1 MSWTRIRLN
10 RKYAQRPLPMNKILT
25 QHVRIGFDAHKH
37 KRNLNVLVVGGSGS
51 GKTRFYVKPNVL
63 QANCSMVMLDPKGEL
78 IRSTGYMLMRQGY
91 KIKVLDLIDMSRSHC
106 YNPFV
111 YLRDDN
117 DVQWD

>member
-1 MSWTRIRLN
+1 
-10 RKYAQRPLPMNKILT
+10 
-25 QHVRIGFDAHKH
+25 
-37 KRNLNVLVVGGSGS
+37 
-51 GKTRFYVKPNVL
+51 
-63 QANCSMVMLDPKGEL
+63 MVAAVCINFRGYTKKGLDKSSPKGEL

-117 DVQWD
+117 DVQRLVTNLFKSTTPKGAQSMF